1 VSGRIPIGPSFL
13 RKRFSILASRFR
25 LFLADAPVIAELRA
39 LDVNSLSPL
48 AALNKLYELQQRV
61 RE

>member
-1 VSGRIPIGPSFL
+1 MSFVL
-13 RKRFSILASRFR
+13 PLLSVEN
-25 LFLADAPVIAELRA
+25 PVTAVLRA

-61 RE
+61 R

>member
-1 VSGRIPIGPSFL
+1 VSRRLPNRPDFL
-13 RKRFSILASRFR
+13 RKRLSILASRFR
-25 LFLADAPVIAELRA
+25 FFSAEDPVIAELRV

-48 AALNKLYELQQRV
+48 AALNKLYELQQRA

>member
-1 VSGRIPIGPSFL
+1 VSF
-13 RKRFSILASRFR
+13 
-25 LFLADAPVIAELRA
+25 ELRA

>member
-1 VSGRIPIGPSFL
+1 MSRRLPNRPDLL
-13 RKRFSILASRFR
+13 RKRLSILAGRFR
-25 LFLADAPVIAELRA
+25 FFYVEDPVIAELRA

-48 AALNKLYELQQRV
+48 AALNKLYELQQRA

>member
-1 VSGRIPIGPSFL
+1 MDACSIGANSCESGSAV
-13 RKRFSILASRFR
+13 LASRFR
-25 LFLADAPVIAELRA
+25 FFFAEKPVSFELCA
-39 LDVNSLSPL
+39 LDLNSLSPL